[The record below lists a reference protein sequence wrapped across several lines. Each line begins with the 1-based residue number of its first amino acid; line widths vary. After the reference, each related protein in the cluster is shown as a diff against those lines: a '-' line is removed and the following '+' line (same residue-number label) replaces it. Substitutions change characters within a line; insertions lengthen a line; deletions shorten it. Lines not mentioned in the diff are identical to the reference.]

1 MTTEKVESDLKFWVD
16 AYWEIE
22 EDRLRGSGW
31 ELSLIVSH
39 PMTHATLRFGPM
51 AVASRDGVPYEVAVG
66 GFAQAVKGQNPLD
79 CFQCPAVIPQSG
91 VQIGEGFE
99 DGDLG
104 LATAPATRSS

>member
-1 MTTEKVESDLKFWVD
+1 MKTGRRCEDREDEMTTEKVESDLKFWVD

-51 AVASRDGVPYEVAVG
+51 AVASRDELPEIRARLLRS
-66 GFAQAVKGQNPLD
+66 AN
-79 CFQCPAVIPQSG
+79 
-91 VQIGEGFE
+91 ER
-99 DGDLG
+99 
-104 LATAPATRSS
+104 APAGNR